1 MPIVTFW
8 SNSEKTIGQTVAASV
23 AATVMAMERN
33 YKILLVSVDVNNDSI
48 ENCFGSQQSNKNII
62 KNIISTPKIN
72 LDTGTNGL
80 IKMAKSN
87 RVTPELIKDYTKIIF
102 KDRLEILYSSTNEEI
117 PINEQIECYKNIILN
132 ANKYYDYVIVDLKK
146 GLRYTEI
153 LDILEL
159 SNVIVLNTE
168 QGIKTLEEFNLNSN
182 VRKFMNSYKVIW
194 NICKYDTKSKYNI
207 KNLNRTV
214 WKKQPIYNIP
224 YNTLLFDASSEGKL
238 PEMIVNITTI
248 KSEDDSK
255 ELFNEA
261 NKLIEGIML
270 RQQELQMRM

>member
-1 MPIVTFW
+1 MCVCVFVYVCVLLG
-8 SNSEKTIGQTVAASV
+8 SLGLLFENLFRANYLLDIGT
-23 AATVMAMERN
+23 
-33 YKILLVSVDVNNDSI
+33 YL
-48 ENCFGSQQSNKNII
+48 
-62 KNIISTPKIN
+62 
-72 LDTGTNGL
+72 
-80 IKMAKSN
+80 
-87 RVTPELIKDYTKIIF
+87 
-102 KDRLEILYSSTNEEI
+102 LYSSRTVTMKGDKWSERNRVLWQNRGEIENEEI

>member
-1 MPIVTFW
+1 
-8 SNSEKTIGQTVAASV
+8 
-23 AATVMAMERN
+23 
-33 YKILLVSVDVNNDSI
+33 
-48 ENCFGSQQSNKNII
+48 
-62 KNIISTPKIN
+62 
-72 LDTGTNGL
+72 
-80 IKMAKSN
+80 
-87 RVTPELIKDYTKIIF
+87 
-102 KDRLEILYSSTNEEI
+102 
-117 PINEQIECYKNIILN
+117 
-132 ANKYYDYVIVDLKK
+132 
-146 GLRYTEI
+146 
-153 LDILEL
+153 
-159 SNVIVLNTE
+159 
-168 QGIKTLEEFNLNSN
+168 
-182 VRKFMNSYKVIW
+182 MNSYKVIW